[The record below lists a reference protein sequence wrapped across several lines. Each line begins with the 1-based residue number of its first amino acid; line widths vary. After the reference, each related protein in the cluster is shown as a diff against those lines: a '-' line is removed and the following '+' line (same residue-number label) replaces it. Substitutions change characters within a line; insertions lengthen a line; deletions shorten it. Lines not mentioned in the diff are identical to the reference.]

1 MTPRAADTHRPLLVH
16 GGPIRTM
23 VPGEGPQSWVRV
35 EHGRVTATGGGEPP
49 ASPDSERVDLRGRL
63 LLPGFC
69 DAHAHLGWIATAL
82 LGCDLSG
89 CDGVRALLETF
100 ATHRGPGRGPGA
112 EWLVGHGFDESTWSE
127 ARLPSRAELDA
138 VESQRPVLLQRVCG
152 HVGVLN
158 AAALARVPDGPHT
171 DRQTGRI
178 AEDDLYA
185 VNDLLRPRVEDLER
199 VLPQV
204 VSTLHAHGITSV
216 HDVTSPEL
224 LAALGRATSAGRLDA
239 NISCS
244 IPARYLT
251 PVTRPTSLAT
261 SPTRANPL
269 RFFEAE
275 GFGELPV
282 ERRNVGL
289 RVLGIKVFVDG
300 SLGARTAYLRA
311 PYTDDP
317 KTRGAPLYDLDE
329 LTALFRRV
337 DAAGLQLMVHAIGD
351 AALDFALDVFE
362 PLLAGGNPQRHR
374 LEHVEVTPPD
384 LVGRLAS
391 AGVRVC
397 VQPNFAGRWSR
408 PGGMNAQRLGERLAH
423 CNAYRTLRAAGVP
436 LAFGSDCMPLG
447 PLFGLRSAVDH
458 PLAGERLEAAT
469 ALDLY
474 TAAGA
479 ELTHAEAEFG
489 RIAPGLLADFVVLDR
504 DPVASG
510 DWEATRVEAVFMR
523 GRRVWG
529 ERL

>member
-1 MTPRAADTHRPLLVH
+1 MSPPAAHEHRPLLIH
-16 GGPIRTM
+16 GGPIRSL
-23 VPGEGPQSWVRV
+23 VPGEEPRSWVQVEGERV
-35 EHGRVTATGGGEPP
+35 KATGVGALPE
-49 ASPDSERVDLRGRL
+49 AADAERLDLGGRL

-82 LGCDLSG
+82 LGCDLSA
-89 CDGVRALLETF
+89 CDGVRSLLETF
-100 ATHRGPGRGPGA
+100 AAHRGPGRGPGA
-112 EWLVGHGFDESTWSE
+112 EWLVGHGFDESPWSDP
-127 ARLPSRAELDA
+127 RLPTRAELDA

-158 AAALARVPDGPHT
+158 GAALARVPDGPQT
-171 DRQTGRI
+171 DRASGRI

-185 VNDLLRPRVEDLER
+185 VNDLLRPRVEDLQR

-224 LAALGRATSAGRLDA
+224 LAALGRVASTGPLDA

-244 IPARYLT
+244 IPARYLA
-251 PVTRPTSLAT
+251 PVTRPMSLAAF
-261 SPTRANPL
+261 PVPADPL
-269 RFFEAE
+269 RFFEDE

-282 ERRNVGL
+282 DRRNVRL

-300 SLGARTAYLRA
+300 SLGARTAYLRT
-311 PYTDDP
+311 PYADDP

-337 DAAGLQLMVHAIGD
+337 DAAGLQLMVHTIGD
-351 AALDFALDVFE
+351 AALDFALDVLE
-362 PLLAGGNPQRHR
+362 PLLAGGNPHRHR

-384 LVGRLAS
+384 LVARLAGS
-391 AGVRVC
+391 GVRAC

-408 PGGMNAQRLGERLAH
+408 PGGMNTQRLGERLAY
-423 CNAYRTLRAAGVP
+423 CNAYRTLLDAGVP

-447 PLFGLRSAVDH
+447 PLFGLRSAVAH
-458 PLAGERLEAAT
+458 PLAGERLEAST
-469 ALDLY
+469 ALELY

-479 ELTHAEAEFG
+479 ALTHAEAEFG
-489 RIAPGLLADFVVLDR
+489 RIAPDLLADFVVLDR
-504 DPVASG
+504 DPAASG
-510 DWEATRVEAVFMR
+510 DWEATRVEAVFVR
-523 GRRVWG
+523 GRQVWG